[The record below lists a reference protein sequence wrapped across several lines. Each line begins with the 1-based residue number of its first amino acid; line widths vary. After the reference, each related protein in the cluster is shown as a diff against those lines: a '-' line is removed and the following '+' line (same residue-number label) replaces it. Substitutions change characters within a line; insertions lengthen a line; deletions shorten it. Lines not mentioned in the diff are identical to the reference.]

1 VHSTKPV
8 SGRWKAILAAAMA
21 CGAIALAGGCM
32 QTQEVDQTLP
42 PYASI
47 SDEGRDPAN
56 APKPPASDDSCGVMC
71 SIGTAIV
78 SPFENLFGSSN

>member
-1 VHSTKPV
+1 V

-21 CGAIALAGGCM
+21 CGAIAFAEGCM

>member
-1 VHSTKPV
+1 
-8 SGRWKAILAAAMA
+8 MA
-21 CGAIALAGGCM
+21 GGAIALAAGCM

-47 SDEGRDPAN
+47 SDDARDPASM
-56 APKPPASDDSCGVMC
+56 PKPPADDSCGVMC

-78 SPFENLFGSSN
+78 SPFENLFGSGN

>member
-1 VHSTKPV
+1 L
-8 SGRWKAILAAAMA
+8 KAILAAAMA
-21 CGAIALAGGCM
+21 AGAVALAAGCM

-56 APKPPASDDSCGVMC
+56 LPKQASDDSCGVMC
-71 SIGTAIV
+71 SIGSAIA